1 MGIMF
6 LLKRWLNMF
15 DRDRKGLTL
24 DKLRMMTTKELHNE
38 RRKYNKKDHEFI
50 LYVID
55 HELKN
60 REV

>member
-1 MGIMF
+1 
-6 LLKRWLNMF
+6 MF